1 MGATNETPLHYLD
14 HAATTPLLPEAI
26 EAMAEVTHGGLWA
39 NPSGGHLLAR
49 RARRAADDARDELAE
64 LFGALPSEVVF
75 TSGGTEADNLAVLG
89 SVGAGAP
96 REGAALLCS
105 AIEHPAV
112 RMPAGRLGGIEVA
125 VDGHGLLDLDALA
138 KACTPDV
145 ALVSVILV
153 NNEVGTIANLDAI
166 AEVVRRHA
174 PTAWLHTDAVQAHQ
188 WVDVAAAARSADL
201 VSVGAHKFGG
211 PKGIGL
217 LIVRSGVELAPRAVG
232 GGQERDRRAGTL
244 NVAGVL
250 GMAAAA
256 RVTAARRAEEL
267 PRIAALRDRL
277 VDGLAAAIPGLIET
291 GVDPVE
297 PGGGPDGVSGDRGVD
312 RLHKAAGNCHVC
324 LPGVETE
331 ALLYLLEREG
341 IMATAASSCAS
352 GAQEPS
358 YVVEALG
365 HSRAI
370 ASGALRL
377 TLGTTST
384 DADVDAAL
392 AAVPAAIERLE
403 LFS

>member
-1 MGATNETPLHYLD
+1 MYCLPLLLDFGLSLVSRLGALVGAQPASDGLRMD
-14 HAATTPLLPEAI
+14 ATTPLLPEAI

-217 LIVRSGVELAPRAVG
+217 LIVRSGVELAQLPAFTPFATFTINLPTGETIVVAGHEDKFGRRFKPRPD
-232 GGQERDRRAGTL
+232 RDR
-244 NVAGVL
+244 
-250 GMAAAA
+250 
-256 RVTAARRAEEL
+256 
-267 PRIAALRDRL
+267 
-277 VDGLAAAIPGLIET
+277 
-291 GVDPVE
+291 
-297 PGGGPDGVSGDRGVD
+297 
-312 RLHKAAGNCHVC
+312 C
-324 LPGVETE
+324 
-331 ALLYLLEREG
+331 
-341 IMATAASSCAS
+341 
-352 GAQEPS
+352 
-358 YVVEALG
+358 
-365 HSRAI
+365 
-370 ASGALRL
+370 
-377 TLGTTST
+377 
-384 DADVDAAL
+384 
-392 AAVPAAIERLE
+392 
-403 LFS
+403 